1 MSDPNVDVIYVA
13 TPPSEHEAHALLAL
27 AHRKHVL
34 IEKPFTVNE
43 AQAQRVVDDAAR
55 RGLIVMEAM
64 WTRFLPHMAYVRD
77 RITRG
82 DLGTITSVHAEHAQ
96 RLDVADTHRLRNPAL
111 GGGALLDL
119 GVYPISFLHDIVGE
133 PMQLDSRA
141 EMTATGVDATVATVT
156 AHEGGSLGTTLS
168 SMVSRGRNAASITG
182 NLARLEITATWY
194 TPTAVELIDSRGE
207 VVDRF
212 ESKVSGRGMQLE
224 AIEMERLVDG
234 GDPADML
241 MPTADSIAV
250 MRSMD
255 RIRASIGLEYPGE
268 R

>member
-1 MSDPNVDVIYVA
+1 MSDPTVDVIYVA

-27 AHRKHVL
+27 EHGKHVL

-43 AQAQRVVDDAAR
+43 AQAQRVVDHAAR
-55 RGLIVMEAM
+55 RGLVVMEAM
-64 WTRFLPHMAYVRD
+64 WTRFLPHMAYVRN
-77 RITRG
+77 RIAGG
-82 DLGTITSVHAEHAQ
+82 DLGTISSVRAEHAQ
-96 RLDVADTHRLRNPAL
+96 RLDVPDTHRLRNPAL

-133 PMQLDSRA
+133 PAHIDSRA
-141 EMTATGVDATVATVT
+141 EMTETGVDATVATVT
-156 AHEGGSLGTTLS
+156 AHDGGALGTTLS

-182 NLARLEITATWY
+182 TLARLEIAATWY
-194 TPTAVELIDSRGE
+194 TPTAVELFDSRGE

-212 ESKVSGRGMQLE
+212 ESHVTGRGMQLE
-224 AIEMERLVDG
+224 AIEMERLVEG

-241 MPTADSIAV
+241 MPQADSIAV
-250 MRSMD
+250 MRSLD
-255 RIRASIGLEYPGE
+255 RVRALIGLEYPGE